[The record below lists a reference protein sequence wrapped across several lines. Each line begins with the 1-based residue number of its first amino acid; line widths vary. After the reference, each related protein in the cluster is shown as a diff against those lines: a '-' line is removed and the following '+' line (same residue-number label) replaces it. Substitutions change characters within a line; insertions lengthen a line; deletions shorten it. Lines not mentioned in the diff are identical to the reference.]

1 MFSGNRLKQIR
12 EAMSLTQADLAR
24 QLGISR
30 TSYHNWEQGKTKPNQ
45 TNLNKLATIFDVEI
59 NYFEKEYELLS
70 LYTKLHDVNQQKML
84 SYGENLLTYQQKEAT
99 PALFEYHVYEKLSA
113 GTGYG
118 YFDDHSYDVVYF
130 EEEKEHDLAS
140 WVYGDSMEPRYP
152 NGSVVLIRGTGF
164 DYDGEVY
171 AVDWDGQTYLK
182 RVYREE
188 EGLRLVSLNTKYQDK
203 LAPYNEEPRI
213 IGKVI
218 DHFVPKERV

>member
-1 MFSGNRLKQIR
+1 MFSGNRLREIR
-12 EAMSLTQADLAR
+12 EAMSLTQSELAR

-30 TSYHNWEQGKTKPNQ
+30 TSYHNWEQGKTQPNQ
-45 TNLNKLATIFDVEI
+45 ANLKKLAAIFEVEV
-59 NYFEKEYELLS
+59 NYFEQEYELLS
-70 LYTKLHDVNQQKML
+70 LYKRLYEVNQQKL
-84 SYGENLLTYQQKEAT
+84 FNYGETLLASQTVEAT
-99 PALFEYHVYEKLSA
+99 PAVFEYHVYEKLSA

-118 YFDDHSYDVVYF
+118 YLADHSYDVVYYD
-130 EEEKEHDLAS
+130 EEKEHDLAS

-218 DHFVPKERV
+218 DHFIPKERV